1 MEAECRYVGFFGTR
15 CLMKNNTKYFLC
27 STQKKKLKK
36 KKKEKNQQTTQQ
48 KKKICQET
56 KEQKPLAVNICP
68 PCFIGCGKVSF
79 ENRSRMLS
87 LSCLVNFRRSLRL
100 GMVVIRAL

>member
-1 MEAECRYVGFFGTR
+1 MFNSEKEMF
-15 CLMKNNTKYFLC
+15 
-27 STQKKKLKK
+27 KK
-36 KKKEKNQQTTQQ
+36 KKGKKTNKQPNNN

>member
-1 MEAECRYVGFFGTR
+1 MFNSEKEMF
-15 CLMKNNTKYFLC
+15 
-27 STQKKKLKK
+27 KK

>member
-1 MEAECRYVGFFGTR
+1 MFNSEKEMF
-15 CLMKNNTKYFLC
+15 
-27 STQKKKLKK
+27 KK
-36 KKKEKNQQTTQQ
+36 KKKGKKPTNNPTT

>member
-1 MEAECRYVGFFGTR
+1 MFNSEKEMF
-15 CLMKNNTKYFLC
+15 
-27 STQKKKLKK
+27 KK

-79 ENRSRMLS
+79 ENRSWMLS

>member
-1 MEAECRYVGFFGTR
+1 MFNSEKEMF
-15 CLMKNNTKYFLC
+15 
-27 STQKKKLKK
+27 KK

-100 GMVVIRAL
+100 GLVVIRAL

>member
-1 MEAECRYVGFFGTR
+1 MFNSEKEMF
-15 CLMKNNTKYFLC
+15 
-27 STQKKKLKK
+27 KK

-68 PCFIGCGKVSF
+68 PCFIGCGKASF